1 MMSPRKKVRCCH
13 FDVKK
18 LKILLKKCWLHGIIR
33 TMKTIA
39 KHLVLHNILNII
51 TLTEQDKQQGGS
63 LWSLSSAY

>member
-1 MMSPRKKVRCCH
+1 MSPRKKIVRCCH

-39 KHLVLHNILNII
+39 LLLFYITIFQNII
-51 TLTEQDKQQGGS
+51 TLTEQVKQQGGS
-63 LWSLSSAY
+63 LWSLS